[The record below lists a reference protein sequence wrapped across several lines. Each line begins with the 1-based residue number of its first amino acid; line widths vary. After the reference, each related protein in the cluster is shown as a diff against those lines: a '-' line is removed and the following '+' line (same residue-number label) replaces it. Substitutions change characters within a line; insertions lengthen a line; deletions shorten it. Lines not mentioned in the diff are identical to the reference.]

1 MSDSDFEATLGSSLD
16 LLPIDIQGYRAG
28 NTGVDYVHKFDSGQP
43 GPNVLINALTHGNEV
58 CGAHALGVLFDNDIR
73 PSRGSLTLSFA
84 NVAAYHAFDPE
95 NPMASRFVD
104 EDFNRLWSDDILD
117 GDRQSAELTR
127 ARQIRGIVA
136 EADYLLDI
144 HSMHLPGPA
153 LMLCGMADKGRRLAF
168 AMRVPEHVVADP
180 GHAAGP
186 RMRDY
191 NHFARTDTEQT
202 ALLIECGQHWARES
216 GQTAIHA
223 AFHFLDALGLIDQ
236 TVAAPFLV
244 ETPPRQRLIEV
255 VGPITI
261 QTEDFRFIED
271 YNGLEVIAKAG
282 SVIGHD
288 GAQPIIT
295 PHDDCVLIMPT
306 NRPRL
311 GQTAVRLGR
320 FIA

>member
-1 MSDSDFEATLGSSLD
+1 MSHSDLELPLD
-16 LLPIDIQGYRAG
+16 LLPIDIRSYRTG
-28 NTGVDYVHKFDSGQP
+28 NTGIEYVHKFDSGLA

-58 CGAHALGVLFDNDIR
+58 CGAHALAALLENDTR

-84 NVAAYHAFDPE
+84 NVAAYHAFDLE
-95 NPMASRFVD
+95 NPTLSRFVD

-117 GDRQSAELTR
+117 GGRQSSELTR

-136 EADYLLDI
+136 GADFLLDI
-144 HSMHLPGPA
+144 HSMHLPCPA
-153 LMLCGMADKGRRLAF
+153 LMLCGTAERGRRLAF
-168 AMRVPEHVVADP
+168 AMGLPEHVVADP

-191 NHFARTDTEQT
+191 DRFAQWDSKET

-223 AFHFLDALGLIDQ
+223 VFHFLDALGVIEKAE
-236 TVAAPFLV
+236 VAPYLLENPA
-244 ETPPRQRLIEV
+244 RQRLIEV

-261 QTEDFRFIED
+261 QTEAFRFIED
-271 YNGLEVIAKAG
+271 YTGLEVIARAG
-282 SVIGHD
+282 TVIGHD
-288 GAQPIIT
+288 GAQPIVT
-295 PHDDCVLIMPT
+295 PHDDCVLVMPT
-306 NRPRL
+306 HRPRL
-311 GQTAVRLGR
+311 GQTAVRMGR

>member
-1 MSDSDFEATLGSSLD
+1 MSNSDLELPLD

-28 NTGVDYVHKFDSGQP
+28 NTGIEYVHKFDSGQP

-58 CGAHALGVLFDNDIR
+58 CGAHALAVLLENDIR

-84 NVAAYHAFDPE
+84 NVAAYHAFDRE
-95 NPMASRFVD
+95 NPTASRFVD

-117 GDRQSAELTR
+117 GGRQSAELTR
-127 ARQIRGIVA
+127 ARQIRGVVA
-136 EADYLLDI
+136 AADYLLDI

-153 LMLCGMADKGRRLAF
+153 LMLCGTADKGRRLAF
-168 AMRVPEHVVADP
+168 AMGVPEHVVSDP

-191 NHFARTDTEQT
+191 DQFARTDTDRT
-202 ALLIECGQHWARES
+202 ALLIECGQHWAEEA
-216 GQTAIHA
+216 GQTAIDA
-223 AFHFLDALGLIDQ
+223 AFHFLDALGLIDKA
-236 TVAAPFLV
+236 VAAPYLV
-244 ETPPRQRLIEV
+244 ETPARQRPIEV

-261 QTEDFRFIED
+261 QTEDFRFIEG
-271 YNGLEVIAKAG
+271 YTGLEVIAKAG

-288 GAQPIIT
+288 GTQPIVT

-306 NRPRL
+306 HRPKL
-311 GQTAVRLGR
+311 GQTVVRLGR

>member
-1 MSDSDFEATLGSSLD
+1 MTTPVSRPALA
-16 LLPIDIQGYRAG
+16 LLPIDIQGYRVG
-28 NTGVDYVHKFDSGQP
+28 NTGVEYVHKFDSGQP

-58 CGAHALGVLFDNDIR
+58 CGAHALAVLLENDIR

-84 NVAAYHAFDPE
+84 NVAAYHTFDQE
-95 NPMASRFVD
+95 NPAASRFVD

-117 GDRQSAELTR
+117 GGRQSVELTR
-127 ARQIRGIVA
+127 ARQIRGVVA

-144 HSMHLPGPA
+144 HSMHLPCPA
-153 LMLCGMADKGRRLAF
+153 LMLCGTAEKGRRLAF
-168 AMRVPEHVVADP
+168 AMGVPAHVVADP

-191 NHFARTDTEQT
+191 DRFAQTDTEQT
-202 ALLIECGQHWARES
+202 ALLIECGQHWAKES

-223 AFHFLDALGLIDQ
+223 VFHFLDALGLIDRA
-236 TVAAPFLV
+236 VAAPYLV
-244 ETPPRQRLIEV
+244 KNPGRQRLIEV

-261 QTEDFRFIED
+261 QTEAFRFVDD

-282 SVIGHD
+282 TVIGHD
-288 GAQPIIT
+288 GAQPIVT
-295 PHDDCVLIMPT
+295 PHDECVLIMPT
-306 NRPRL
+306 HRPKP

>member
-1 MSDSDFEATLGSSLD
+1 MSTSDMELPLD

-28 NTGVDYVHKFDSGQP
+28 NIGVDYVHKFDSGQP

-58 CGAHALGVLFDNDIR
+58 CGAHALAVLLENDIR
-73 PSRGSLTLSFA
+73 PNRGSLTLSFA
-84 NVAAYHAFDPE
+84 NVAAYHAFDHD
-95 NPMASRFVD
+95 NPMASRYVD

-117 GDRQSAELTR
+117 GGRQSAELTR
-127 ARQIRGIVA
+127 AREIRDVVA
-136 EADYLLDI
+136 AADYLLDI

-153 LMLCGMADKGRRLAF
+153 LMLCGEADKGRRLAF
-168 AMRVPEHVVADP
+168 AMGVPEHVVADP

-191 NHFARTDTEQT
+191 DQFVKTDSART
-202 ALLIECGQHWARES
+202 ALLIECGQHWAMGAR
-216 GQTAIHA
+216 QTAIHA
-223 AFHFLDALGLIDQ
+223 AFHFLDALGLIDRA
-236 TVAAPFLV
+236 VAAPYMM
-244 ETPPRQRLIEV
+244 ENPPSQRLIEV

-261 QTEDFRFIED
+261 QTKDFSFIEN
-271 YNGLEVIAKAG
+271 YTGLEVIAKAG

-288 GAQPIIT
+288 GAQPIVT
-295 PHDDCVLIMPT
+295 PHDNCVLIMPT
-306 NRPRL
+306 HRPRL